1 MSSHNGKQF
10 TCIISFNPCNNCGE
24 DTVIPL
30 LMEGKNLK
38 KKKKTSSREVK
49 NFESTSYE

>member
-10 TCIISFNPCNNCGE
+10 TCIISFNPCNNRGE

-38 KKKKTSSREVK
+38 KKKTSSREVK
-49 NFESTSYE
+49 NFEPTSHE